1 MIKFRL
7 SIKSGMVHK
16 YHAPFLYL
24 DLTLKNNSI
33 VCNIHQLRPLR
44 CGDSSIAF
52 SVSSIR
58 SSNVVTIYECVLST
72 IIVVVLP
79 YESRKQAAGIPYLQ
93 ERNIYTG
100 SLMDFAKTDI
110 KREQSRRLRN
120 YNKI

>member
-1 MIKFRL
+1 
-7 SIKSGMVHK
+7 MVHK
-16 YHAPFLYL
+16 YPAPFLYL

-33 VCNIHQLRPLR
+33 GSAVYAIHQLRPLR
-44 CGDSSIAF
+44 CGYSSIAF

-110 KREQSRRLRN
+110 KREQSRRLRK